1 MSTDIIVIRLDR
13 LRVMSI
19 ATGHSSAIQHDA
31 GTGHG
36 MLGVWHGVEPGFEDA
51 FDDWYDRQHHR
62 ERVNVPGF
70 LRARRYLNQGQGPRY
85 FNRYDVTNAGVLAS
99 SAYLDRLN
107 NPTEWTRSQLHR
119 YRDTTRAVFELAG
132 RFGDAEGGSLL
143 TLRIPEGA
151 IADFGAWA
159 TRLRDALRAI
169 AAERGVLRAELWH
182 GDAAASTLRSEEKRL
197 RPGADTIV
205 AQAMLI
211 EGSDADRVRD
221 AVGKL
226 LLALLPPAVVV
237 DSFRLVFDLRR
248 A

>member
-1 MSTDIIVIRLDR
+1 MSTSTVQPPAFR
-13 LRVMSI
+13 
-19 ATGHSSAIQHDA
+19 HDA

-85 FNRYDVTNAGVLAS
+85 FNRYDVTDAGVLAS
-99 SAYLDRLN
+99 PAYLERLN
-107 NPTEWTRSQLHR
+107 NPTEWTRAQLHH
-119 YRDTTRAVFELAG
+119 YRDTTRAVFGLAE

-143 TLRIPEGA
+143 SLRLAEGA
-151 IADFGAWA
+151 IADSGAWA
-159 TRLRDALRAI
+159 TRLRDALRAL
-169 AAERGVLRAELWH
+169 AAERGVLRTELWL

-197 RPGADTIV
+197 RPGADAIV
-205 AQAMLI
+205 AQAILV

-221 AVGKL
+221 AAGKRL
-226 LLALLPPAVVV
+226 LPLLPPAVAV
-237 DSFRLVFDLRR
+237 DSLQLVFDLRR
-248 A
+248 T